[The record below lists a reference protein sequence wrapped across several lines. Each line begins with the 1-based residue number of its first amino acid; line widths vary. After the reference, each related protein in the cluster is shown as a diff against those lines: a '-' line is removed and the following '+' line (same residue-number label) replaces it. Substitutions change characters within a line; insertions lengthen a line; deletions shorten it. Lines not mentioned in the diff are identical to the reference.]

1 MRVLI
6 ADGGTGGHIF
16 PAIAV
21 ADELRKRENV
31 EAILFTGTE
40 LGLEKDL
47 VPRHGYELRLIRVGG
62 LIGKSVFVRM
72 KTLMQLPFAYLEC
85 ARILKQFSP
94 SVVIGFGAYASGPA
108 LVAAARKKIPI
119 LMVEPNAVPGFTNR
133 MALRFAQKVA
143 VPFEDA
149 RQVFKGKAVVTGIP
163 IRNLYRKPSENQKF
177 TVGIFG
183 GSQGARS
190 INTVITGA
198 LPELAAFRDRMHI
211 IHQTGTR
218 DFEEVRA
225 EYERI
230 APFYEVTA
238 FVHNVEDFYNRCD
251 LLICRSGAITLAE
264 ITALGKPAVL
274 VPLATSTHGHQ
285 EENARRLAQA
295 GAAEMILQ
303 KDFTQKEL
311 LSLLKRYLDSPEKL
325 HAMAVASLQ
334 MGKPDAARTV
344 ADLAIQMALDSSQ
357 RSQST
362 QRGI

>member
-1 MRVLI
+1 MKVLI

-21 ADELRKRENV
+21 ADELKKRHEV

-40 LGLEKDL
+40 LGFEKDL
-47 VPRHGYELRLIRVGG
+47 VPRHGYELKLIRVGG

-85 ARILKQFSP
+85 RRILKEFSP

-108 LVAAARKKIPI
+108 LVAAARRKIPI

-133 MALRFAQKVA
+133 MALRFAAKVA
-143 VPFEDA
+143 VPFEDT
-149 RQVFKGKAVVTGIP
+149 RQVFAGKAMVTGIP
-163 IRNLYRKPSENQKF
+163 IRRLTPKPHSHEKF

-183 GSQGARS
+183 GSQGAHA
-190 INTVITGA
+190 INTVVTQA
-198 LPELAAFRDRMHI
+198 LPQLATLQAQMHL
-211 IHQTGTR
+211 IHQTGKR
-218 DFEEVRA
+218 DFDEIRT
-225 EYERI
+225 EYDRV

-264 ITALGKPAVL
+264 ITALGKPAIL
-274 VPLATSTHGHQ
+274 VPLPTSTHGHQ

-303 KDFTQKEL
+303 KDFTETKL
-311 LSLLKRYLDSPEKL
+311 LSLLKRILAAPETL
-325 HAMAVASLQ
+325 RAMAAASLR
-334 MGKPDAARTV
+334 MGKPDAARVV
-344 ADLAIQMALDSSQ
+344 ADLALEIALH
-357 RSQST
+357 R
-362 QRGI
+362 